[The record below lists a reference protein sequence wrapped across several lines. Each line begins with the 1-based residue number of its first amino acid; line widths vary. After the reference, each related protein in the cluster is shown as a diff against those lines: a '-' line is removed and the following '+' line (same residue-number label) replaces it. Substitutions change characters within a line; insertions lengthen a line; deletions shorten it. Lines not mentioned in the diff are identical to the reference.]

1 MKSQRNHKNTAA
13 LINKTLIRHFIFFA
27 LIAFQPAY
35 SQSVGVVLSG
45 GGPRGVAHIGVL
57 KALEENDIP
66 IDYITGTSM
75 GAIIGG
81 LYAIGYS
88 PDEIR
93 DFISS
98 PKMGNWIDGETDQQF
113 IYSFKQ
119 SFPNASWQ
127 IFKITYDSVLRA
139 RLPANIVSPYEMD
152 FGFLEA
158 FAKSGA
164 AAGYDFDS
172 LYIPFRCVASDIIDS
187 RPLIMRNGHLDK
199 SIRAS
204 MTFPF
209 YFKPIK
215 INERILFDGG
225 MYNNFPVDVLQEEF
239 NPDIVIGSKAASN
252 YNLLDSED
260 IISLMQSMLMTNTR
274 YAVDP
279 DHGILIE
286 PEMWSVGISDFSNTS
301 GFIDSGYVAAIRR
314 MGDIKALIER
324 SETKAEKNEKREAF
338 QNKTPP
344 LMVKNIV
351 IKGVNDNQQAYVKK
365 LINSKKIL
373 QKINEPGLSDK
384 EKLNILKKSYYF
396 ILSEKHIDYVN
407 AELQYDS
414 VSKTYDFILD
424 LKKSNRLVL
433 ELGGLV
439 SSKAINEIFFQAEYN
454 RWGNNSLNLLGNAYL
469 GRFHNSGYLGARFDF
484 PFLIPLSI
492 EPAYTL
498 NSWNFFK
505 TNTYFF
511 EDENP
516 GFLIQQDNFW
526 SIDVSTPVSRIGKLS
541 GQIQAGRKKDEY
553 YQSNYFTRLDTNDVT
568 TFEFSSPALLFEM
581 NSLNR
586 KQYASDG
593 MLLRLSGRLIS
604 GWEKTIPGSTSI
616 EKDTL
621 TKHHQWIQLQLKYD
635 HYFARLGKA
644 RLGFYG
650 EASLSNQ
657 EVFSNYTAT
666 ILSATGFTPLPESQA
681 IFLPQFRAF
690 NYAGI
695 GLKSIFPV
703 IKNMDFRAEGY
714 VFQPF
719 REIKKTETNEARL
732 GQDLATRYYIV
743 SGRFIYHAPFG
754 PISASLDYYDSSDEP
769 IVFNINIGYYIF
781 NRRPFY

>member
-1 MKSQRNHKNTAA
+1 MKSQKIHNNISSLIKTA
-13 LINKTLIRHFIFFA
+13 IRYFVFFII
-27 LIAFQPAY
+27 IAFQPAY
-35 SQSVGVVLSG
+35 SQSVGLVLSG

-81 LYAIGYS
+81 LYAVGYT

-98 PKMGNWIDGETDQQF
+98 PKMGNWIGGETDQEL

-127 IFKITYDSVLRA
+127 IFKLTYDSVFRA
-139 RLPANIVSPYEMD
+139 RLPANIISPHEMD

-158 FAKSGA
+158 FAKASA
-164 AAGYDFDS
+164 AAGYDFDR
-172 LYIPFRCVASDIIDS
+172 LYIPFRCVASDITVS
-187 RPLIMRNGHLDK
+187 RQVVIGTGHLDK
-199 SIRAS
+199 AIRAS

-215 INERILFDGG
+215 IDETILFDGG
-225 MYNNFPVDVLQEEF
+225 MYNNFPVDVLQEQF
-239 NPDIVIGSKAASN
+239 GPDIIIGSKAASN
-252 YNLLDSED
+252 YNLSDSED
-260 IISLMQSMLMTNTR
+260 IIALMQSMLMTNTR
-274 YAVDP
+274 YEVDP
-279 DHGILIE
+279 DCGILIE
-286 PEMWSVGISDFSNTS
+286 PEMWSVGISDFSNTNR
-301 GFIDSGYVAAIRR
+301 FIDSGYVATIRR
-314 MGDIKALIER
+314 MNDIKAMVER
-324 SETKAEKNEKREAF
+324 SETMPEKNEKREAF
-338 QNKTPP
+338 QSKAPP
-344 LMVKNIV
+344 LKVNNIL
-351 IKGVNDNQQAYVKK
+351 IKGVNGNQKVYVKK

-373 QKINEPGLSDK
+373 QKINESGLSEK

-396 ILSEKHIDYVN
+396 LLSEKHIDYVN
-407 AELQYDS
+407 PMLQYDS
-414 VSKTYDFILD
+414 VNMAYDFILD
-424 LKKSNRLVL
+424 LKKSNRLEL

-439 SSKAINEIFFQAEYN
+439 SSKAINEIFMQVEYN
-454 RWGNNSLNLLGNAYL
+454 RWGKNALNLLGNAYL

-484 PFLIPLSI
+484 PFLIPISI
-492 EPAYTL
+492 EPSYTL
-498 NSWNFFK
+498 SSWNFFK

-526 SIDVSTPVSRIGKLS
+526 SIDLSAPVSRIGKFS

-553 YQSNYFTRLDTNDVT
+553 YQTNFFTRLDTNDVT
-568 TFEFSSPALLFEM
+568 NFDFSSPALLFEM

-593 MLLRLSGRLIS
+593 VFLRLSGRLIS
-604 GWEKTIPGSTSI
+604 GWENTIPGSTSTERDEI
-616 EKDTL
+616 
-621 TKHHQWIQLQLKYD
+621 TKYHQWLQLQFKYD
-635 HYFARLGKA
+635 HFFARLGKT
-644 RLGFYG
+644 RLGFCG
-650 EASLSNQ
+650 EATISNQ

-666 ILSATGFTPLPESQA
+666 ILSAPGFTPLPESQA

-719 REIKKTETNEARL
+719 REIKKTETSRAEL
-732 GQDLATRYYIV
+732 GQELATRYYIA

-754 PISASLDYYDSSDEP
+754 PISASLDYYDASDEP